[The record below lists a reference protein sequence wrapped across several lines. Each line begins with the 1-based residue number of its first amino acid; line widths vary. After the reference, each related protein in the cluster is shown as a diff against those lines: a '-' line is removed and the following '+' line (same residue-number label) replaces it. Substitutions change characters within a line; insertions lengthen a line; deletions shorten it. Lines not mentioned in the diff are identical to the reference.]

1 MDFRS
6 GTDISSKSKDASPD
20 LDIDI
25 MNADGN
31 SWPYADNT
39 FDIVYSKSFIEHLT
53 DPVSFL
59 NESYRVLKPGGTIVT
74 LTPDWVSGY
83 KKFFDDYTHKSPFTV
98 VSLKNIKTASGFEN
112 VEAYP
117 FRQLPFTWNSPVL
130 NSICGI
136 IAPFVPFRTQTKLF
150 RWSRELM
157 LMSHARKPEG

>member
-1 MDFRS
+1 
-6 GTDISSKSKDASPD
+6 
-20 LDIDI
+20 

-83 KKFFDDYTHKSPFTV
+83 KKFYDDYTHKSPFTV

-112 VEAYP
+112 VEAYRSGN
-117 FRQLPFTWNSPVL
+117 FRLPGKVQ
-130 NSICGI
+130 C
-136 IAPFVPFRTQTKLF
+136 
-150 RWSRELM
+150 
-157 LMSHARKPEG
+157 